1 MKTYKIISES
11 NGEKNE
17 VYTSTRKRDIESF
30 FNNLR
35 KRFEKGTSVIYHNM
49 GWFSTEFVG
58 TFQVF
63 TTDYYIVKE

>member
-30 FNNLR
+30 FYRLMR
-35 KRFEKGTSVIYHNM
+35 KMEQERSVIYHNM
-49 GWFSTEFVG
+49 GWFTTEVIG

-63 TTDYYIVKE
+63 TSDYYIVKE